1 MITRK
6 QFIKK
11 YGGKVVPFSKLPLP
25 YQLAMIQYMAFDGEA
40 WEVPDEEAYPPVNVP
55 QNQIRNGR
63 YLKGLKSVTKYIK
76 KNLPFWVKKYGKVK
90 FGMLQVPMKDFCT
103 VIQSKNNKEDDWD
116 SFKEYHK
123 WYKGECLWKNSNKHY
138 SEIWPSIL
146 DSDCMDLDGKI
157 NPNNWDVLQDGW
169 HRFHTYVEQGK
180 KTMPL
185 IYYP

>member
-11 YGGKVVPFSKLPLP
+11 YGGKVVPFAKLPLP
-25 YQLAMIQYMAFDGEA
+25 YQLAMIHYMAFDGEA
-40 WEVPDEEAYPPVNVP
+40 WKCPDEEAYLDGEVP
-55 QNQIRNGR
+55 QSQLLDGR
-63 YLKGLKSVTKYIK
+63 YLKGLKKITKYIK
-76 KNLPFWVKKYGKVK
+76 NNLPFWIKKYGKVK
-90 FGMLQVPMKDFCT
+90 FGMLEVPMKDFCA
-103 VIQSKNNKEDDWD
+103 VVQSKNIIEEDWD

-123 WYKGECLWKNSNKHY
+123 WYMGRCLWKNSNKHY

-146 DSDCMDLDGKI
+146 DGDSDD
-157 NPNNWDVLQDGW
+157 WEVLQDGW